1 MAKQP
6 DAANAQACAAVLQD
20 STLLPAINM
29 LAIVYLRT
37 GDLAAGAEKHL
48 RQAIEHSG
56 SAALG
61 ARYNAELATLK
72 GPRRQ

>member
-1 MAKQP
+1 
-6 DAANAQACAAVLQD
+6 
-20 STLLPAINM
+20 M

-61 ARYNAELATLK
+61 ARYNAKLATLK
-72 GPRRQ
+72 GLRRQ